1 MGLVDVV
8 EVYPVGWCVASGE
21 GAALVS
27 DGDGFALVGCC
38 VADGGAEVE
47 WDAECVG
54 DECLDFGVAVEESGG
69 AVLESDAVWCGGVDG
84 V

>member
-1 MGLVDVV
+1 MGVVDVV
-8 EVYPVGWCVASGE
+8 EVDPVGWCVASGE
-21 GAALVS
+21 CAALVS
-27 DGDGFALVGCC
+27 DGDGFALVVVG

-47 WDAECVG
+47 WYAECVG

-69 AVLESDAVWCGGVDG
+69 AVLESDAVWGVCVDG